1 MGFAYIVV
9 AVLSA
14 GVAVFALQ
22 NNTPMSVRFLGW
34 ALDGVPLAGAIL
46 GSLAAGMLVVG
57 IPLVISRW
65 SWRRRARA
73 AETKAD
79 MLQAA
84 LKDREAAL
92 LAQRPASPPP
102 PTSPSPPPPTS
113 ARSSA

>member
-1 MGFAYIVV
+1 MGFAYIIV
-9 AVLSA
+9 AILSA

-22 NNTPMSVRFLGW
+22 NNTPMSVRFLAW

-46 GSLAAGMLVVG
+46 VSLATGMVVVG
-57 IPLVISRW
+57 IPLMISRW
-65 SWRRRARA
+65 TWRRRARA

-92 LAQRPASPPP
+92 LAQRPAP
-102 PTSPSPPPPTS
+102 PPPPTS

>member
-1 MGFAYIVV
+1 MGFAYIIV
-9 AVLSA
+9 AILSA

-22 NNTPMSVRFLGW
+22 NNTPLSVRFLAW
-34 ALDGVPLAGAIL
+34 TLDGVPLAGAIL
-46 GSLAAGMLVVG
+46 VSLATGMVVVG
-57 IPLVISRW
+57 IPLMISRW

-92 LAQRPASPPP
+92 LAQRPAP
-102 PTSPSPPPPTS
+102 PPPPTS

>member
-9 AVLSA
+9 AILSA

-22 NNTPMSVRFLGW
+22 NNTPMSVRFLAW
-34 ALDGVPLAGAIL
+34 SLEGVPLAGAIL
-46 GSLAAGMLVVG
+46 VSLATGMLVVG
-57 IPLVISRW
+57 IPMMISRW
-65 SWRRRARA
+65 RWRRRAQT
-73 AETKAD
+73 AETRAD

-102 PTSPSPPPPTS
+102 PPTS